1 MAPVGSQD
9 YTRIFGERRNLAGL
23 RPYVHRNEKR
33 SGGSMNLLRIC
44 GAGVLGLWVAGA
56 AFSAS
61 GPQDFQRSLRQ
72 LTTNPA
78 VDYFPSWSPDGQ
90 SIVFSSS
97 REGQDLWVVPSAGG
111 EAMRLTS
118 VSANHPRWSPEGSFI
133 AFDADRGTSLM
144 IVRPEGGVPVKIATP
159 SLSISR
165 GAFGMWSSDGTKL
178 TFSATGEIW
187 SIDLPSG
194 ELQQIFAREGFF
206 ARAFSYSPDG
216 RWLTADADID
226 DRKTEDDVW
235 LIPVDGGEPRRL
247 TDRPGREGNP
257 VFSPDGSMIAYMGTD
272 EAGRSLWVTTV
283 EGDRHIRLTS
293 YEGFNANPR
302 WSPDGASLAFASD
315 RGGSIDIWVM
325 ELDLDAL
332 RAALE

>member
-1 MAPVGSQD
+1 MFVS
-9 YTRIFGERRNLAGL
+9 
-23 RPYVHRNEKR
+23 
-33 SGGSMNLLRIC
+33 SG
-44 GAGVLGLWVAGA
+44 
-56 AFSAS
+56 
-61 GPQDFQRSLRQ
+61 
-72 LTTNPA
+72 
-78 VDYFPSWSPDGQ
+78 
-90 SIVFSSS
+90 
-97 REGQDLWVVPSAGG
+97 
-111 EAMRLTS
+111 
-118 VSANHPRWSPEGSFI
+118 
-133 AFDADRGTSLM
+133 
-144 IVRPEGGVPVKIATP
+144 GGVPVKIATP
-159 SLSISR
+159 SLSIAR
-165 GAFGMWSSDGTKL
+165 GAFGFWSSDGSVL
-178 TFSATGEIW
+178 TFSASGEIW
-187 SIDLPSG
+187 SVDLPTG
-194 ELQQIFAREGFF
+194 ELNQVFAKEGFY

-216 RWLTADADID
+216 RWLTADVD
-226 DRKTEDDVW
+226 DGERKTEDDVW